1 MIKVTAALTEGSEE
15 YNPTKALAL
24 VEVISLRKIVM
35 KIVTKIVTT
44 LFQVMKTVTSADF
57 TCTSDEVNNLKEK
70 VSCVQ
75 LSCLL
80 DYNCKSICKQ
90 ILLLLSFF
98 LLVSSVLLLS
108 LSNSPSSVYR
118 HQSSFF
124 HLSSSF
130 SLFSFEI

>member
-24 VEVISLRKIVM
+24 VEVISLR
-35 KIVTKIVTT
+35 KIVTT

-75 LSCLL
+75 VSCLL
-80 DYNCKSICKQ
+80 DYYWYSNCKP
-90 ILLLLSFF
+90 
-98 LLVSSVLLLS
+98 
-108 LSNSPSSVYR
+108 N
-118 HQSSFF
+118 HSSFF
-124 HLSSSF
+124 ILPPSF
-130 SLFSFEI
+130 F

>member
-1 MIKVTAALTEGSEE
+1 MTAALTEGSED

-35 KIVTKIVTT
+35 KIVMKIVTT

-75 LSCLL
+75 VSYLL
-80 DYNCKSICKQ
+80 DYYWYSNCKP
-90 ILLLLSFF
+90 
-98 LLVSSVLLLS
+98 
-108 LSNSPSSVYR
+108 N
-118 HQSSFF
+118 HSSFF
-124 HLSSSF
+124 ILPPSF
-130 SLFSFEI
+130 F